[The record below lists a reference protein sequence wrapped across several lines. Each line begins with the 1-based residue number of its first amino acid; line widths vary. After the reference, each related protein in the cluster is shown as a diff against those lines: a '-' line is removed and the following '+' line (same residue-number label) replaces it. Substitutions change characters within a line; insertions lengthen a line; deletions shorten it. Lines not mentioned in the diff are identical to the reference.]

1 MKDKIKVIQLTIAT
15 MLTTVGVILG
25 NFSIKL
31 PIFSVPALRIDIV
44 AIPIILAGLILGK
57 WYGMGVGIVIDIL
70 NFLLYGQGVYHVGF
84 TINYALIG
92 LFSGLRAN
100 EICSLYLDNVKT
112 FEGNKRRKVWC
123 FNILEESPR
132 PDKKLKNRSSRR
144 IVPIHDTLIDL
155 GFLDF
160 LKLIKS
166 RNPERKRVFEELPF
180 REGSYFRNVTRFFN
194 ERYLPKLGIKKPTL
208 SFHSLRH
215 TTIDNL
221 KQKGIDIHFINAMM
235 GHSQGNI
242 DLDRYGKGYNPDII
256 YNKCVKHLHF
266 ETSHARGIDFNPLKL
281 NWKKDNPIK
290 CSPVHTTT
298 DLG

>member
-1 MKDKIKVIQLTIAT
+1 M
-15 MLTTVGVILG
+15 
-25 NFSIKL
+25 
-31 PIFSVPALRIDIV
+31 
-44 AIPIILAGLILGK
+44 
-57 WYGMGVGIVIDIL
+57 
-70 NFLLYGQGVYHVGF
+70 
-84 TINYALIG
+84 IG

-123 FNILEESPR
+123 FNILEESSR

-166 RNPERKRVFEELPF
+166 SNPERKRVFEELPF

-266 ETSHARGIDFNPLKL
+266 ETSHARGIDFNLLKL
-281 NWKKDNPIK
+281 NWKKIIQ
-290 CSPVHTTT
+290 
-298 DLG
+298 

>member
-1 MKDKIKVIQLTIAT
+1 MRMDIPSKDLIHPTTINKHLGHLSSFMSWSSSLGYSEINSFKGTKLKKNTIAQDEKDPFT
-15 MLTTVGVILG
+15 EQE
-25 NFSIKL
+25 IKK
-31 PIFSVPALRIDIV
+31 IFSRDNYLFFTKVEKGGFGLPYYWVP
-44 AIPIILAGLILGK
+44 
-57 WYGMGVGIVIDIL
+57 
-70 NFLLYGQGVYHVGF
+70 
-84 TINYALIG
+84 LIG

-123 FNILEESPR
+123 FNILEESSR

-194 ERYLPKLGIKKPTL
+194 DRYLPKLGIKKPTL

-235 GHSQGNI
+235 GHSQNNI

-266 ETSHARGIDFNPLKL
+266 ETSHAIGIDFNPLKL
-281 NWKKDNPIK
+281 NWKKIIQ
-290 CSPVHTTT
+290 
-298 DLG
+298 